1 MTSIDDRL
9 AALSERIQ
17 KLEAANAELRNRVAR
32 AYPVHFIAPE
42 GVTVG
47 EGAKVHPTSRLFASD
62 GRDIKVG
69 AKTLIRRGAEIVGP
83 VTIGSGCSFNR
94 DAYIRANVTIGN
106 NVNVGAFSK
115 LVTDTHEIAS
125 STRRAGEWS
134 FPSISVGDGAFIG
147 INVTVLGGVNIGEGA
162 VIAAGSL
169 VTKDVPPNMMV
180 GGVPAKLIRYL
191 DGHDQFKAQSREQ

>member
-9 AALSERIQ
+9 EALSERIQ
-17 KLEAANAELRNRVAR
+17 KLETANAELRNRVAR
-32 AYPVHFIAPE
+32 AYPVHFIAQE
-42 GVTVG
+42 RGTVG
-47 EGAKVHPTSRLFASD
+47 EGAKIHPTSRLFASD

-106 NVNVGAFSK
+106 NVNIGAFSK

-125 STRRAGEWS
+125 STRRAGKWS
-134 FPSISVGDGAFIG
+134 FPSISVGDGVFIG
-147 INVTVLGGVNIGEGA
+147 INVTILGGVDIGEGA

-169 VTKDVPPNMMV
+169 VTKDVPPNTMV
-180 GGVPAKLIRYL
+180 GGVPAKVIKYL
-191 DGHDQFKAQSREQ
+191 DGHPEFTAP